1 MMCGWAKERIAA
13 SWMYKPGTGELE
25 AGDQVKLRH
34 HLSECGECAMEMA
47 QLSAMWERLAD
58 MPAPEPSLALQ
69 ARWDATLES
78 LGGLESLAG
87 NARRSRQRRP
97 EAWRF
102 TLAALWPQRPVW
114 QAGMA
119 LGCLLVGLLV
129 GSLWQGSGKSEIAAL
144 REEVASTKEMVALTL
159 LKEQSASERLRGV
172 DYSTRMPRVEPEVI
186 TALIQAVN
194 QDASVNV
201 RLAAIDALARV
212 AGQQAGRQVTVRR
225 SLEQSL
231 AAQESPTVQAAL
243 IGYLVEARDPKALG
257 TLRQFAQRPDLDDTI
272 RERAS
277 RATKQLT
284 EFR

>member
-1 MMCGWAKERIAA
+1 MMCGWAKEQIAA
-13 SWMYKPGTGELE
+13 SWMYKPGTGEL
-25 AGDQVKLRH
+25 APDDQVKLRH

-78 LGGLESLAG
+78 MAG
-87 NARRSRQRRP
+87 SVRREKPRRP

-114 QAGMA
+114 QAGIA
-119 LGCLLVGLLV
+119 VLCLVVGLAV

-186 TALIQAVN
+186 TALIRAVN

-212 AGQQAGRQVTVRR
+212 AGQQAGGQVTVRQ

-231 AAQESPTVQAAL
+231 GAQESPTVQAAL

>member
-13 SWMYKPGTGELE
+13 SWTGELE

-69 ARWDATLES
+69 ARWEATLES
-78 LGGLESLAG
+78 LGGEVKRG
-87 NARRSRQRRP
+87 RQRRP

-119 LGCLLVGLLV
+119 VGCLLVGLLV
-129 GSLWQGSGKSEIAAL
+129 GSRWQGGGKSEIAAL

-212 AGQQAGRQVTVRR
+212 AGQQNVRK

>member
-1 MMCGWAKERIAA
+1 MMCGWAKEQIAA
-13 SWMYKPGTGELE
+13 SWTGELE
-25 AGDQVKLRH
+25 SGDQAKLRH

-47 QLSAMWERLAD
+47 QLTAMWERLAD

-69 ARWDATLES
+69 ARWDATIES

-87 NARRSRQRRP
+87 NARRARQRRP

-114 QAGMA
+114 QAGLA

-129 GSLWQGSGKSEIAAL
+129 GSRWQGSGKSEIAAL

-212 AGQQAGRQVTVRR
+212 AGQQNVRR